1 MLPFKKSIIVFLS
14 VLLGIFIIFF
24 AYTYYL
30 MQTSNGTHL
39 IMLVNTK
46 EELIGEKIRSDFPI
60 HGENDITYKYPVV
73 FEKVLETDSE
83 YRFTI
88 SPTVFPRDQVRG
100 DKFEYALS
108 KEKYIGD
115 IELKDI
121 EVVSKI
127 NINLKYDLSKNIRY
141 FLEYSL
147 CTVKKA
153 YSDLFKLDTSC
164 GRGDCDVKRK
174 IMSWDVDTTTS
185 TVQGKVE
192 YFDSVNKVELKKKL
206 INFFL
211 TDDFGYF
218 NPNAFRYV
226 STQLSKDDGTFSF
239 STESVISEETGK
251 NSTPSIFWLLAGVS
265 QDIKRQD
272 INVEGYM
279 STISGYLN
287 KETYGDAYFLNCTAS
302 KYIVNNLSECTST
315 ECVDVK
321 EKAFK
326 YCEDTIG
333 KAIEKYDTTA
343 ASFTRYTTK
352 SILRGYLFGISS
364 EMIKYNQLAEK
375 LNKTPKYSQADIM
388 SFYNK
393 GKNILGESDQILPIC
408 YQLRSARDI
417 NSVYPGTTVLSDMET
432 LSTKISSLPT
442 LCDGDPRNTYC
453 EVSISEQLL
462 CVDALIDFKDM
473 EAKNILSDIFF
484 RYYFE
489 SPGST
494 NIVTY
499 ENFRDSIL
507 SKENP
512 NKYLKLEEYG
522 YFNHRAEKKG
532 FIANSAQLTD
542 SYFFVNL
549 LDLFNND

>member
-1 MLPFKKSIIVFLS
+1 
-14 VLLGIFIIFF
+14 
-24 AYTYYL
+24 

-46 EELIGEKIRSDFPI
+46 KELIGEKIKSDFPV
-60 HGENDITYKYPVV
+60 HEENGITYKFPVV

-108 KEKYIGD
+108 KDTYSGD
-115 IELKDI
+115 ITLKDI
-121 EVVSKI
+121 EVGSKI
-127 NINLKYDLSKNIRY
+127 NINLRYDLTKNLRY
-141 FLEYSL
+141 FLEYTL

-164 GRGDCDVKRK
+164 GRGDCDVNRD
-174 IMSWDVDTTTS
+174 IESWDVDMIS
-185 TVQGKVE
+185 SDINGKLE
-192 YFDSVNKVELKKKL
+192 YFDSVNKEELKKKL

-226 STQLSKDDGTFSF
+226 STQVSKDDGTFSF
-239 STESVISEETGK
+239 TTETVNSEETGK

-265 QDIKRQD
+265 KDIQRED

-302 KYIVNNLSECTST
+302 TYIVNNLSECTSSECT
-315 ECVDVK
+315 EVK

-326 YCEDTIG
+326 YCEETLG

-343 ASFTRYTTK
+343 TSFTRYTTK

-375 LNKTPKYSQADIM
+375 LNSAPKYSQSDIVSM
-388 SFYNK
+388 YTK
-393 GKNILGESDQILPIC
+393 GKNLLGDSEMIVPLC
-408 YQLRSARDI
+408 YQLRSAKDI
-417 NSVYPGTTVLSDMET
+417 NSEYPNTSVLSDMDT
-432 LSTKISSLPT
+432 LSAKISTLPT
-442 LCDGDPRNTYC
+442 LCEKNSRNTYC

-462 CVDALIDFKDM
+462 CVDALIDYKDT

-489 SPGST
+489 SPGT
-494 NIVTY
+494 TEIVTY
-499 ENFRDSIL
+499 ENFRHSVL
-507 SKENP
+507 SNENP

-522 YFNHRAEKKG
+522 YFNHRAEKDG